1 VGSSTVVGDTRW
13 TGMYGINADLIARTH
28 CSVEVI
34 KLEGIKV
41 GWPDCLEFLSI
52 YWLEDPI
59 NFWCSGG
66 SEQAGVLSNQVPDPT
81 RS

>member
-1 VGSSTVVGDTRW
+1 MNLSPDSFNQLTLICSCYRDSMGSSSVVGDTRW

-41 GWPDCLEFLSI
+41 YYLNI
-52 YWLEDPI
+52 
-59 NFWCSGG
+59 
-66 SEQAGVLSNQVPDPT
+66 QQKSNDFIFYFIEY
-81 RS
+81 S